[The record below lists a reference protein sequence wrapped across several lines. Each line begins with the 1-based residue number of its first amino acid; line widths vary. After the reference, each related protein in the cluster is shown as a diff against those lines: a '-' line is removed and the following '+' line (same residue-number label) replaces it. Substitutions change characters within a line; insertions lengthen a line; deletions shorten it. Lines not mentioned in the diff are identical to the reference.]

1 MINTSKLGTL
11 VYLHTL
17 DVHIMYYLKVTENW
31 NHIYINY
38 PPAIEYTY
46 LNLDVEATICQ
57 YPKYINTRIHMTPSV
72 NYVIKMKY
80 EMNSIIYLFV
90 PYFKKTVKDC
100 SKSNTENFLVCINL
114 LN

>member
-17 DVHIMYYLKVTENW
+17 DVHIMYYLKITENW
-31 NHIYINY
+31 NHIYIND
-38 PPAIEYTY
+38 PQAIEYTY

-72 NYVIKMKY
+72 NYVIKMK
-80 EMNSIIYLFV
+80 
-90 PYFKKTVKDC
+90 
-100 SKSNTENFLVCINL
+100 
-114 LN
+114 